1 VEEMVMS
8 PDRNFWRGKKV
19 FVTGHTGFKGAWLCF
34 WLHSM
39 GAQVTGVALPP
50 DTEPS
55 LFKLL
60 GLENIISSAFLDI
73 RNPSQLAVAVKASG
87 AEVVFHLAAQALV
100 REGYKNPLSTFETNF
115 GGTANLLEALRGHIS
130 ARVAVIVTTDKV
142 YKNLGN
148 ETPFVETDELG
159 GRDPYSASKAA
170 AELLVESYRE
180 SYFRSQ
186 GLAIATARAGNVI
199 GGGDWSAERLIP
211 DCVKA
216 WSAGQTVEI
225 RMPDAVRPWQHVLD
239 PLAGYLVLAQK
250 LWEYPAL
257 ASSYNFGPDA
267 DGSASVRE
275 AVTLAQSKWGNAE
288 AHVKFG
294 TEMKGPKESE
304 ILRLNNARARASLGF
319 DPLWPL
325 GTAISRSVDWYKGAK
340 DGKPA
345 TLLCAA
351 DIDAYERGAV

>member
-1 VEEMVMS
+1 MR

-39 GAQVTGVALPP
+39 GARVTGVALTP
-50 DTEPS
+50 DNEPN
-55 LFKLL
+55 LFNML
-60 GLENIISSAFLDI
+60 GLEKIISSRFLDI
-73 RNPSQLAVAVKASG
+73 RNQSLLAEAVKASG
-87 AEVVFHLAAQALV
+87 ADIVFHLAAQALV
-100 REGYKNPLSTFETNF
+100 REGYKNPLATFDTNF
-115 GGTANLLEALRGHIS
+115 GGTANLLEALRGHVQV
-130 ARVAVIVTTDKV
+130 RVAVIVTTDKV
-142 YKNLGN
+142 YKNL
-148 ETPFVETDELG
+148 ERRAPFVETDELG

-199 GGGDWSAERLIP
+199 GGGDWSPERLIP
-211 DCVKA
+211 DCMKA
-216 WSAGQTVEI
+216 WSAGQSVEI

-250 LWEYPAL
+250 LWDDPTL
-257 ASSYNFGPDA
+257 ATSYNFGPDA

-275 AVTLAQSKWGNAE
+275 AVTLAQTKWDDGD

-304 ILRLNNARARASLGF
+304 ILRLSNARARTELNFA
-319 DPLWPL
+319 PLWPL
-325 GTAISRSVDWYKGAK
+325 DTAIARTVDWYKNAK
-340 DGKPA
+340 SGKSA
-345 TLLCAA
+345 SLLCAN
-351 DIDAYERGAV
+351 DIDIYERGVL